1 MQNLRERTAILGITA
16 LMILSF
22 IALDASKYDTAGRL
36 WLVLLIGC
44 AAVFIPLLLTFKGI
58 GAHPILSFTVLL
70 WCALVWVS
78 FFVSQTKNYGFS
90 EAVVYTVIPL
100 LGLSLSTL
108 KSTNWRLLR
117 QIFIFFAI
125 ASALYGFW
133 YFPTHGEARMAGL
146 FFDANDPRQFF
157 PNTFANFLLM
167 TWPLVIFADTIRKRR
182 IKCLL
187 ISILFAALY
196 LTFSRGAWV
205 MLAIQLIA
213 LCFYA
218 KVHALRLTRE
228 DIAKCIAGVAIT
240 SLILINLLT
249 QLRALNFNTNSL
261 VSKVLFENSES
272 STSVNERKDF
282 WLGSVELM
290 EKSPIFGFGPMSF
303 RYAYAEIQRNF
314 LATSDHPHNWILKIG
329 VESGIPAATVFTIF
343 LALLFYKILKERW
356 NFPVYLLGISLL
368 GGVLHNMV
376 DFNMNFIPTILVFFT
391 LVGAVLHYTDKSK
404 NKIAGFA
411 PILLWAVAIA
421 AVTVMSFNEVGI
433 TLAQRSNKDD
443 PFSYKGSQ
451 MPRDFFIRE
460 AEKNIKS
467 KNIDSAA
474 ALLNIHLKLNP
485 LDARAWFL
493 KGQYAK
499 AIELDP
505 LNNLAYYRG
514 YLETNPNSSSEFR
527 ENLLHILAIYEN
539 LLKQNVH
546 YSAFSS
552 NTDDAAR
559 IYELLGIPSKAIEI
573 RQEAQQIQKDFAQKM
588 NFNKQLAPRTIF
600 GGL

>member
-1 MQNLRERTAILGITA
+1 MQNLKDKIAILGVTV

-22 IALDASKYDTAGRL
+22 LALDAAKYDTANRI

-58 GAHPILSFTVLL
+58 GEHPLLSSTVLL

-78 FFVSQTKNYGFS
+78 FYFSQTKNYGFS
-90 EAVVYTVIPL
+90 EAIVYTVIPL

-108 KSTNWRLLR
+108 KSANWRLLR
-117 QIFIFFAI
+117 QIFVFFAI

-146 FFDANDPRQFF
+146 FLEARDPRHFF

-167 TWPLVIFADTIRKRR
+167 TWPLVIFADTVKKRR
-182 IKCLL
+182 LKCLL
-187 ISILFAALY
+187 LSILFTALY
-196 LTFSRGAWV
+196 LTFSRGAWI
-205 MLAIQLIA
+205 MLAIQLVA

-218 KVHALRLTRE
+218 KIHAWRLTKK
-228 DIAKCIAGVAIT
+228 DIAKCIAGVAVT

-249 QLRALNFNTNSL
+249 QLRALNFHTNSL
-261 VSKVLFENSES
+261 VSKVLFENAES
-272 STSVNERKDF
+272 STSVNERKDS
-282 WLGSVELM
+282 WLGSLELM
-290 EKSPIFGFGPMSF
+290 KESPLFGFGPMSF
-303 RYAYAEIQRNF
+303 RYAYAGIQKNL
-314 LATSDHPHNWILKIG
+314 LAISDHPHNWILKIG
-329 VESGIPAATVFTIF
+329 VESGIPAAAVFTIF

-356 NFPVYLLGISLL
+356 RFSVYLLGIALL
-368 GGVLHNMV
+368 GGMLHNMM
-376 DFNMNFIPTILVFFT
+376 DFNMNFIPTILVFFA
-391 LVGAVLHYTDKSK
+391 LIGAVLQHTDKSK

-411 PILLWAVAIA
+411 LIMLWAIAIA
-421 AVTVMSFNEVGI
+421 AVTVMSFNEVKI
-433 TLAQRSNKDD
+433 TLAQHANKGD
-443 PFSYKGSQ
+443 PFSYKDSQ
-451 MPRDFFIRE
+451 MPRNFFMGE

-467 KNIDSAA
+467 EDTDSAT
-474 ALLNIHLKLNP
+474 ALLNIHLKFNP

-493 KGQYAK
+493 KGNYAK

-514 YLETNPNSSSEFR
+514 YLETNPDASPEFR
-527 ENLLHILAIYEN
+527 ENLMSILVAYESILKVDLHYT
-539 LLKQNVH
+539 
-546 YSAFSS
+546 AFSS
-552 NTDDAAR
+552 NPDDAAR

-573 RQEAQQIQKDFAQKM
+573 KREAQQIQKDFAERM
-588 NFNKQLAPRTIF
+588 DFNKQLVPRTIF